1 MCVVAFARNN
11 GYDFRDRAQETTM
24 GTFFD
29 GIKRAAKA
37 AIGSLP
43 GQYAVANQTVTCPL
57 CQGREFLEDSA
68 TLIAGGMT
76 VHALTCAE
84 CSRIEW
90 FADRPL
96 RLDEKPS

>member
-1 MCVVAFARNN
+1 
-11 GYDFRDRAQETTM
+11 M

-37 AIGSLP
+37 AIGSVP
-43 GQYAVANQTVTCPL
+43 GKYAVVNRPVICPH
-57 CQGREFLEDSA
+57 CQSREFLEDSA
-68 TLIAGGMT
+68 TLIGGMA
-76 VHALTCAE
+76 VCALTCAE

-96 RLDEKPS
+96 RSDT